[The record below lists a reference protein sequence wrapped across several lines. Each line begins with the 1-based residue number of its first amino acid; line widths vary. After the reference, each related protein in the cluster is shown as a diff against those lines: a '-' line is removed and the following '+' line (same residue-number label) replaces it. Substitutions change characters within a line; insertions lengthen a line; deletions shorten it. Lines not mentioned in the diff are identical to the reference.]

1 MALTLAISDLREH
14 YTTESARIR
23 QAFDATGDGAA
34 AVSTR
39 TELVDSLV
47 LQCVERITRTGSHRV
62 AVVAIG
68 GYGRKTLCPYS
79 DIDLMFLCADEAA
92 KQACKDAIRNASQD
106 LWDIRL
112 KLSPTTRTLAEC
124 DRLDT
129 ENVEFSVSLL
139 DLRFLAGDQDV
150 YRKLRQQILPDMIN
164 REWQTVVQL
173 LVERT
178 QSRHDK
184 FGRTIFHLEPNIKE
198 VPGGVRDYNVACW
211 LSLLGTMEGG
221 GPWPEGVPSKPE
233 LERSLQ
239 FLIAT
244 RTFLHLRAGRDDNTL
259 SWEAQDQA
267 AARSIGS
274 HNGPVGNATEWMR
287 LYFRHARV
295 INRVASQ
302 LMQEVPAR
310 RSSIYRQ
317 FVNWRSRIS
326 NPDFSVS
333 NGRVY
338 FQNPGGLNRDFD
350 LILRAFEFLAQHGFQ
365 MATDTESRIQKALP
379 EASKHMP
386 GAESLGASLSSL
398 VKAPHAGHA
407 LRAMHALGVLNAIVP
422 EFQLI
427 DSLVVRD
434 FYHRYTVDE
443 HTFIAIDNLHRLST
457 RENEWEKKLTELLHQ
472 VQRPEVLYLAL
483 LFHDLGKGTPSR
495 QHDKES
501 VELSATA
508 LERLGLDQE
517 AKETVLFLIASHL
530 EMSAAMRRDI
540 FDPENVRN
548 FAAKIGTHER
558 LRLLCL
564 MTYADI
570 RAVNP
575 EALTPWKAEN
585 LWRLY
590 VAANNQLDRGIDD
603 DIIHHGNV
611 KLAPGALGGAGGN
624 PQSASLG
631 DNEQVQRLQKLLANR
646 SGQLQTFLE
655 GIPRRYLSSH
665 TSDQIAVHF
674 DMSLRLVKEPV
685 VVGLKLGQDLYEL
698 SVVTSDKP
706 FTFAKIA
713 GTLAAWGMN
722 IIKANAFSNA
732 AGVVVDSFLFKDR
745 FRTLELN
752 PPERDR
758 FKRSVS
764 DVITGK
770 ADLQQLLQRR
780 GADSAQPKVSVEPKI
795 TIDQDA
801 SSHSTVLEIVAQDKT
816 GLLYQIASEIS
827 DEGCNIELALIDTEG
842 ETAIDVFYV
851 TRNGKKLSSGGAKSL
866 RKELLEALQE

>member
-1 MALTLAISDLREH
+1 MALTLAVNGLREH
-14 YTTESARIR
+14 YAAESARIR
-23 QAFDATGDGAA
+23 QTFESTGDGAA
-34 AVSTR
+34 AVAAR
-39 TELVDSLV
+39 AELVDSLV
-47 LQCVERITRTGSHRV
+47 LQCVDRITRTGSHQM
-62 AVVAIG
+62 AIAAIG
-68 GYGRKTLCPYS
+68 GYGRKTLFPYS
-79 DIDLMFLCADEAA
+79 DIDLLFLCADEST
-92 KQACKDAIRNASQD
+92 KTACKDLIRNASQD

-112 KLSPTTRTLAEC
+112 KLSPMTRTLSEC

-129 ENVEFSVSLL
+129 DNVEFTISLL
-139 DLRFLAGDQDV
+139 DSRFLAGDQEI
-150 YRKLRQQILPDMIN
+150 YRKLRQQIFPELVN
-164 REWQTVVQL
+164 REWQTLVQL
-173 LVERT
+173 LIERT

-211 LSLLGTMEGG
+211 LSLLATMEGG
-221 GPWPEGVPSKPE
+221 GPWPEGSASKPE
-233 LERSLQ
+233 LERSLN
-239 FLIAT
+239 FLMAT

-274 HNGPVGNATEWMR
+274 TNGQISNATEWMR

-295 INRVASQ
+295 INRLTSQ

-338 FQNPGGLNRDFD
+338 FQNPTRVNNNLE
-350 LILRAFEFLAQHGFQ
+350 LILRAFEFVAQHGFQ
-365 MATDTESRIQKALP
+365 LAGDTESRIQKALP
-379 EASKHMP
+379 EAAKQMP
-386 GAESLGASLSSL
+386 GPEVLGSSL
-398 VKAPHAGHA
+398 TSLLKAPNAGHA

-443 HTFIAIDNLHRLST
+443 HTFIAIDNLHRLPT
-457 RENEWEKKLTELLHQ
+457 RENEWDKKFTELLQQ
-472 VQRPEVLYLAL
+472 VERPEILYLAL

-495 QHDKES
+495 QHNKES
-501 VELSATA
+501 VELAASA
-508 LERLGLDQE
+508 LERLGLDAE
-517 AKETVLFLIASHL
+517 ARETIVFLISVHL
-530 EMSAAMRRDI
+530 DMSAAMRRDI
-540 FDPENVRN
+540 FDPENVRS
-548 FAAKIGTHER
+548 FAAKIGIHER

-590 VAANNQLDRGIDD
+590 VAANNQLDRGVDD
-603 DIIHHGNV
+603 DVIHHGSGE
-611 KLAPGALGGAGGN
+611 LAPGTSKTTGAN
-624 PQSASLG
+624 QQFAPVG
-631 DNEQVQRLQKLLANR
+631 DDEQVQRLRKLLANR
-646 SGQLQTFLE
+646 AGQLENFLE
-655 GIPRRYLSSH
+655 GLPRRYLLSH

-685 VVGLKLGQDLYEL
+685 VVGLKLGPDLYEL

-722 IIKANAFSNA
+722 IIKTNAFSNA

-758 FKRSVS
+758 FKRSVA

-780 GADSAQPKVSVEPKI
+780 GTESAQPRLTVVPRV
-795 TIDQDA
+795 TIDQDS

-827 DEGCNIELALIDTEG
+827 EESCNIELALIDTEG

-851 TRNGKKLSSGGAKSL
+851 TRKGKKLTSGGAKSL
-866 RKELLEALQE
+866 RNELLEALQG

>member
-1 MALTLAISDLREH
+1 MALTVAVSDLREQ
-14 YTTESARIR
+14 YAAESARIR
-23 QAFDATGDGAA
+23 QAFEATGDGAA
-34 AVSTR
+34 AVAAR
-39 TELVDSLV
+39 TLLVDSLV
-47 LQCVERITRTGSHRV
+47 LQCVDRITRTGIHKV
-62 AVVAIG
+62 AVAAIG
-68 GYGRKTLCPYS
+68 GYGRKSLFPYS
-79 DIDLMFLCADEAA
+79 DIDLLFLCADDAT
-92 KQACKDAIRNASQD
+92 KQACRDAIRNASQD

-112 KLSPTTRTLAEC
+112 KLSPSTRTLNES
-124 DRLDT
+124 DRLES
-129 ENVEFSVSLL
+129 ENVEFTVSLL
-139 DLRFLAGDQDV
+139 DSRFLAGDQEV
-150 YRKLRQQILPDMIN
+150 YRKLRQQVLPGVVN

-173 LVERT
+173 LIERT
-178 QSRHDK
+178 QSRHDR

-211 LSLLGTMEGG
+211 LSLLATMEGG
-221 GPWPEGVPSKPE
+221 GPWPEGTAIKPE
-233 LERSLQ
+233 LERSLN
-239 FLIAT
+239 FLMAT

-267 AARSIGS
+267 AARSIGIG
-274 HNGPVGNATEWMR
+274 NGATGNAREWMR
-287 LYFRHARV
+287 VYFRHARV
-295 INRVASQ
+295 INRVTSQ
-302 LMQEVPAR
+302 LMQEVPAQ

-338 FQNPGGLNRDFD
+338 FQNATGLKQNFE
-350 LILRAFEFLAQHGFQ
+350 LILHAFEFIAQHGFPL
-365 MATDTESRIQKALP
+365 AADTESRIQRALP
-379 EASKHMP
+379 EAGKTLLD
-386 GAESLGASLSSL
+386 AEALGKSMISI
-398 VKAPHAGHA
+398 VNAPHAGHA
-407 LRAMHALGVLNAIVP
+407 LRAMHALGVLSLIVP

-443 HTFIAIDNLHRLST
+443 HTFIAIDNLHRLPT
-457 RENEWEKKLTELLHQ
+457 RENEWEQKLTELLQQIEH
-472 VQRPEVLYLAL
+472 PEVLYLAL

-501 VELSATA
+501 VELGSTA
-508 LERLGLDQE
+508 LERLGLDAATRE
-517 AKETVLFLIASHL
+517 NVLFLIASHL

-548 FAAKIGTHER
+548 FAAKIGTHQR

-603 DIIHHGNV
+603 DVIH
-611 KLAPGALGGAGGN
+611 
-624 PQSASLG
+624 G
-631 DNEQVQRLQKLLANR
+631 DNEQVKRLQKLLANR
-646 SGQLQTFLE
+646 AGQLQTFLE
-655 GIPRRYLSSH
+655 GLPRRYLLSH
-665 TSDQIAVHF
+665 TTDQIAVHF

-685 VVGLKLGQDLYEL
+685 VVGLKLGPDLYEL
-698 SVVTSDKP
+698 SVVTSDRP

-722 IIKANAFSNA
+722 IIKTNAFSNA

-758 FKRSVS
+758 FKRSVA

-770 ADLQQLLQRR
+770 VDLHQLLQRR
-780 GADSAQPKVSVEPKI
+780 SSDTAAPRVAVEAKI

-827 DEGCNIELALIDTEG
+827 EEGCNIELALIDTEG

-851 TRNGKKLSSGGAKSL
+851 TRKGKKLSSSGAKSL
-866 RKELLEALQE
+866 RKELLESLTS

>member
-1 MALTLAISDLREH
+1 MPLTVAVSSLREQ
-14 YTTESARIR
+14 YAAESARLK
-23 QAFDATGDGAA
+23 QEFEATGNGAA
-34 AVSTR
+34 AVAAR
-39 TELVDSLV
+39 TALVDSLV
-47 LQCVERITRTGSHRV
+47 LQCVERITHSGVHKI
-62 AVVAIG
+62 AIAAIG
-68 GYGRKTLCPYS
+68 GYGRRSLFPFS
-79 DIDLMFLCADEAA
+79 DIDLLFLCADEPT
-92 KQACKDAIRNASQD
+92 KLACRDVIRNASQD

-112 KLSPTTRTLAEC
+112 KLSPMTRTLADC
-124 DRLDT
+124 DRLDS
-129 ENVEFSVSLL
+129 ENVEFTISLM
-139 DLRFLAGDQDV
+139 DSRFLAGNEEI
-150 YRKLRQQILPDMIN
+150 YHKLRTQTFPGLVN
-164 REWQTVVQL
+164 REWQTLVQL

-198 VPGGVRDYNVACW
+198 VPGGVRDFNVACW
-211 LSLLGTMEGG
+211 LSLLATMEGG
-221 GPWPEGVPSKPE
+221 GPWPEGSPTKPE
-233 LERSLQ
+233 LVDSLN
-239 FLIAT
+239 FLMST
-244 RTFLHLRAGRDDNTL
+244 RTFLHWRAGRDDNTL

-274 HNGPVGNATEWMR
+274 TNGAIGNARDWMR
-287 LYFRHARV
+287 VYFRHARV
-295 INRVASQ
+295 INRLTLQ

-317 FVNWRSRIS
+317 FVNWRSRTS

-338 FQNPGGLNRDFD
+338 FQNASGLNHNFE
-350 LILRAFEFLAQHGFQ
+350 LILKAFEFIAQHGFQ
-365 MATDTESRIQKALP
+365 LAGDTESRIQKAFP
-379 EASKHMP
+379 DAAKQVPSA
-386 GAESLGASLSSL
+386 GVLGASLTSVL
-398 VKAPHAGHA
+398 KAPHAGHA
-407 LRAMHALGVLNAIVP
+407 LRAMHALGVLNTIVP
-422 EFQLI
+422 EFALI

-443 HTFIAIDNLHRLST
+443 HTFIAIDNLHRLPD
-457 RENEWEKKLTELLHQ
+457 RENEWEKHLTDLLQQLEH
-472 VQRPEVLYLAL
+472 PEVLYLSL

-495 QHDKES
+495 QHDRES
-501 VELSATA
+501 VELASTA
-508 LERLGLDQE
+508 LGRLGLDAATRE
-517 AKETVLFLIASHL
+517 NVLFLIGSHL

-540 FDPENVRN
+540 FDPENVRG

-575 EALTPWKAEN
+575 EALTPWKTEN

-603 DIIHHGNV
+603 DVIH
-611 KLAPGALGGAGGN
+611 
-624 PQSASLG
+624 G
-631 DNEQVQRLQKLLANR
+631 DNEQVQRLQKLLTNR
-646 SGQLQTFLE
+646 SAQLETFLV
-655 GIPRRYLSSH
+655 GLPRRYLLSH

-674 DMSLRLVKEPV
+674 DMSLRLAKEPV
-685 VVGLKLGQDLYEL
+685 VVGLKLGPDLYEL
-698 SVVTSDKP
+698 SVVTNDRP

-722 IIKANAFSNA
+722 IIKTNAFSNA

-758 FKRSVS
+758 FKRSVA

-770 ADLQQLLQRR
+770 TDLHQLLQRR
-780 GADSAQPKVSVEPKI
+780 SSDPGQPRVAVEPKV

-801 SSHSTVLEIVAQDKT
+801 SSHSTVLEIVAPDRT

-827 DEGCNIELALIDTEG
+827 EDSYNIELALIDTEG
-842 ETAIDVFYV
+842 ETAIDVFYI
-851 TRNGKKLSSGGAKSL
+851 THKGKKLSSGKAKEL
-866 RKELLEALQE
+866 RAELLESLQQQ

>member
-1 MALTLAISDLREH
+1 MAFTLAVSGLREH
-14 YTTESARIR
+14 YAAESARIR
-23 QAFDATGDGAA
+23 QAFEASGDGSAA
-34 AVSTR
+34 LASR
-39 TELVDSLV
+39 TELVDNLV
-47 LQCVERITRTGSHRV
+47 LQCVERITHSGVHNI
-62 AVVAIG
+62 AIAAIG
-68 GYGRKTLCPYS
+68 GYGRRSLFPFS
-79 DIDLMFLCADEAA
+79 DIDLLFLCADDATKQAA
-92 KQACKDAIRNASQD
+92 KDLIRNASQD

-112 KLSPTTRTLAEC
+112 KLSPMTRTLAEC
-124 DRLDT
+124 DRLDP
-129 ENVEFSVSLL
+129 ENVEFSISLM
-139 DLRFLAGDQDV
+139 DARFLAGDQDL
-150 YRKLRQQILPDMIN
+150 YRKLRQQIFPGLVN
-164 REWQTVVQL
+164 REWQTLVQL
-173 LVERT
+173 LIERT
-178 QSRHDK
+178 EARHDK

-211 LSLLGTMEGG
+211 LSLLATMEGG
-221 GPWPEGVPSKPE
+221 GPWPEGSASKPE
-233 LERSLQ
+233 LDRSLK
-239 FLIAT
+239 FLMST
-244 RTFLHLRAGRDDNTL
+244 RTFLHFRAGRDDNTL

-267 AARSIGS
+267 AARSVGS
-274 HNGPVGNATEWMR
+274 TNGSIGNATEWMR
-287 LYFRHARV
+287 EYFRHARV
-295 INRVASQ
+295 INRLTSQ

-317 FVNWRSRIS
+317 FVNWRSRVS
-326 NPDFSVS
+326 SADFSVS

-338 FQNPGGLNRDFD
+338 FQNPSGLNQNFE
-350 LILRAFEFLAQHGFQ
+350 LILRAFEFIAQHGFQ
-365 MATDTESRIQKALP
+365 MAGDTESRVQRALP
-379 EASKHMP
+379 EAMQHLPSREVT
-386 GAESLGASLSSL
+386 AELL
-398 VKAPHAGHA
+398 VSILKAPHAGHA
-407 LRAMHALGVLNAIVP
+407 LRSMHASGVLNVIIP

-443 HTFIAIDNLHRLST
+443 HTFIAIDNLHRLPS
-457 RENEWEKKLTELLHQ
+457 RENEWEKHLA
-472 VQRPEVLYLAL
+472 EVLRQIEHPERLYLSL

-501 VELSATA
+501 VELATA
-508 LERLGLDQE
+508 AMERLGLDTE
-517 AKETVLFLIASHL
+517 TRETVLFLVASHL

-603 DIIHHGNV
+603 DVIHAGNDQV
-611 KLAPGALGGAGGN
+611 K
-624 PQSASLG
+624 
-631 DNEQVQRLQKLLANR
+631 RLQKLLANR
-646 SGQLQTFLE
+646 AEQLEAFLE
-655 GIPRRYLSSH
+655 GLPRRYLLSH

-674 DMSLRLVKEPV
+674 DMSLRLAKEPV
-685 VVGLKLGQDLYEL
+685 VVGLKLTPELYEL
-698 SVVTSDKP
+698 SVVTNDRP

-722 IIKANAFSNA
+722 IVKTNAFSNA

-758 FKRSVS
+758 FKRSIA

-770 ADLQQLLQRR
+770 ADLRELLQRR
-780 GADSAQPKVSVEPKI
+780 ATETGQPKVAVTPKV

-801 SSHSTVLEIVAQDKT
+801 SSHSTVIEIVAQDKT

-827 DEGCNIELALIDTEG
+827 EEGFNIELALIDTEG

-851 TRNGKKLSSGGAKSL
+851 TKNGKKLNSSAAKSL
-866 RKELLEALQE
+866 RNELLEALQS